1 MCSLLQSSLQILGQ
15 TQGLL
20 EILSKVVSWFRQWP
34 GQVAPWPRWPGEADT
49 SIQFYNP
56 LLFAFERSPKL
67 WPICC
72 RNPKPS
78 RSTNHQFF
86 NPPLFTF
93 GRIPK
98 LSPNCCRNPR
108 TVGAPKIWKLQ
119 MPNSGIY
126 SLGSRTPKPAE
137 QLDPPKTGNSRGLQ
151 TVVLFLRGYIRKV
164 VSHCNWEGAAPNVL
178 PDLGGSL

>member
-1 MCSLLQSSLQILGQ
+1 MFFLCSLLQSSLQILGQ
-15 TQGLL
+15 THGLL
-20 EILSKVVSWFRQWP
+20 EILSKVVSCFRQWP
-34 GQVAPWPRWPGEADT
+34 GQVASTLAPLAWGQADT

-56 LLFAFERSPKL
+56 LLCAFERLPKL

-86 NPPLFTF
+86 NPPLFALKLWPICCRNPKHSRSTNHQFFNPPLFAF

-119 MPNSGIY
+119 MPNS
-126 SLGSRTPKPAE
+126 
-137 QLDPPKTGNSRGLQ
+137 
-151 TVVLFLRGYIRKV
+151 
-164 VSHCNWEGAAPNVL
+164 
-178 PDLGGSL
+178 